1 MSIPYLKE
9 KQKISPIRKRV
20 GLVFQF
26 PEYQLFE
33 ETVLKD
39 IMFGPKN
46 FGLTNEEAKEKALKA
61 AELVG
66 LKEELLEKSPLELV
80 RTNEKSC
87 DSGYFSY
94 GT

>member
-1 MSIPYLKE
+1 M
-9 KQKISPIRKRV
+9 
-20 GLVFQF
+20 FQF

-46 FGLTNEEAKEKALKA
+46 FGLTNEEAKRKGFKA

-66 LKEELLEKSPLELV
+66 LKKTVRKSPF
-80 RTNEKSC
+80 RISGGQMRKSC
-87 DSGYFSY
+87 DSGYF
-94 GT
+94 